1 MTNVSLQSSEYRR
14 RQFLSPAN
22 FFLEK
27 AMADEED
34 ELLETELSYDQKKEI
49 AKWFFLNA
57 PAGEINYVA
66 KDLKA
71 VLSDEEVYNEAAM
84 EAFPVYNKTHMICL
98 EMPSGAG
105 DVIVSSYSEIN
116 ENEYLDPRTAQ
127 VAIVDHV
134 KQICTKVRP
143 ANDEE
148 LPSLYIEEYRYALD
162 AEIQRYVSESYPKG
176 MSAVNCVKGKDT
188 EGPGSDFELVV
199 IITAMRLS
207 PQNFCNGS
215 WRSVWN
221 IDFQDES
228 QVLDIKGKLQV
239 GAHYFEEG
247 NVELDAKKDFQ
258 DSTIFQSADDCA
270 IAIAN
275 IIRHHETEYL
285 ASLEVAYSK
294 LPDNTFKDL
303 RRKLPVTRTL
313 FPWQNTLQFSL
324 TREVEKELGL
334 GKISIISVVS
344 CLSFGVMYTNR
355 ISKYDRYCS
364 ASRMKELKE
373 DAQRTNL
380 ECDSYKE
387 KIKEN
392 QEKIKLNK
400 QLPYL
405 VGNIVEILEM
415 NPEDDAEEDGANIDL
430 GSQRKGKCV
439 VLKTSTRQTIFLPV
453 VGLVDPD
460 SLKPGDLVGV
470 NKYSYL
476 ILDTLPSE
484 YDSRVKAMEVDEKP
498 TEDYNDIGGLEKQI
512 QELVE
517 AIVLPMTHKERF
529 EKLGVRPP
537 KGVLL
542 YGPPGTGKT
551 LMARACAAQTN
562 ATFLKLAGP
571 QLVSE
576 VSGDR
581 EVQRTML
588 ELLNQLDGFSS
599 DERIK
604 VIAATNRADILDPA
618 LMRSGRL
625 DRKIEFPHPT
635 EEARARI
642 LQIHS
647 RKMNVHPDVN
657 FEELARSTDDFNG
670 AQLKAVCVEAGMLA
684 LRRDATEICS

>member
-1 MTNVSLQSSEYRR
+1 MNPKGVSLTLISAILAAFLSTQLLIPNPHYPQNLINVALSSFSSHIISTLTTYKIHSHHHHHKRQSTPICDYFPPDIPPPDTNTTSFLCVDRNGCCNFTTVQSAVDTVGIFSQKRTIIWINTGIYFEKVMVPRTNSLSLSLEQSS
-14 RQFLSPAN
+14 FISLMAT
-22 FFLEK
+22 
-27 AMADEED
+27 AMVED
-34 ELLETELSYDQKKEI
+34 TNMEDDQLASMSSDDIVRASRLLDNEI
-49 AKWFFLNA
+49 RIL
-57 PAGEINYVA
+57 
-66 KDLKA
+66 
-71 VLSDEEVYNEAAM
+71 
-84 EAFPVYNKTHMICL
+84 
-98 EMPSGAG
+98 
-105 DVIVSSYSEIN
+105 
-116 ENEYLDPRTAQ
+116 R
-127 VAIVDHV
+127 
-134 KQICTKVRP
+134 
-143 ANDEE
+143 EE
-148 LPSLYIEEYRYALD
+148 L
-162 AEIQRYVSESYPKG
+162 
-176 MSAVNCVKGKDT
+176 
-188 EGPGSDFELVV
+188 
-199 IITAMRLS
+199 
-207 PQNFCNGS
+207 
-215 WRSVWN
+215 
-221 IDFQDES
+221 
-228 QVLDIKGKLQV
+228 
-239 GAHYFEEG
+239 
-247 NVELDAKKDFQ
+247 
-258 DSTIFQSADDCA
+258 
-270 IAIAN
+270 
-275 IIRHHETEYL
+275 
-285 ASLEVAYSK
+285 
-294 LPDNTFKDL
+294 
-303 RRKLPVTRTL
+303 
-313 FPWQNTLQFSL
+313 
-324 TREVEKELGL
+324 
-334 GKISIISVVS
+334 
-344 CLSFGVMYTNR
+344 
-355 ISKYDRYCS
+355 
-364 ASRMKELKE
+364 
-373 DAQRTNL
+373 QRTNL
-380 ECDSYKE
+380 ELESFKE

-415 NPEDDAEEDGANIDL
+415 NPEDEAEEDGANVDL
-430 GSQRKGKCV
+430 DSQRKGKCV

-460 SLKPGDLVGV
+460 KLKPGDLVGV
-470 NKYSYL
+470 NKDSYL

-529 EKLGVRPP
+529 QKLGVRPP

-571 QLVSE
+571 QLVQMFIGDGAKLVRDAFQLAKEKSPCIIFIDEIDAIGTKRFDSE

-599 DERIK
+599 DDRIK

-635 EEARARI
+635 EDARARI

-647 RKMNVHPDVN
+647 RKMTVHPDVN

-684 LRRDATEICS
+684 LRRDATEVTHEDFNEGIIQVQAKKKASLNYYA